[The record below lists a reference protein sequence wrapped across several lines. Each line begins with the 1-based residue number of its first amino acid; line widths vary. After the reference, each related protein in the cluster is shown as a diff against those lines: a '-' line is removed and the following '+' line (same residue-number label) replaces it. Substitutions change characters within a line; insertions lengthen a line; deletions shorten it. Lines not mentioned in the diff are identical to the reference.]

1 MRASKMPARKAYS
14 YMLELLEPKVFLLI
28 IPSYVFP
35 RGLFMKR
42 VLTKGKPKL
51 LKEVVVYLGS
61 LH

>member
-1 MRASKMPARKAYS
+1 MPARKAYS